1 MINKENY
8 HFLYRLSKKVTP
20 FLKQKN
26 RFTET
31 LNRNNKSEEANEILK
46 NIILKNEPF
55 MCARFGS
62 TESRAILNF
71 QLKKKQITD
80 FHASLKHIRGKM
92 NIYWKEHPKF

>member
-46 NIILKNEPF
+46 NIILKNF
-55 MCARFGS
+55 LS
-62 TESRAILNF
+62 
-71 QLKKKQITD
+71 
-80 FHASLKHIRGKM
+80 
-92 NIYWKEHPKF
+92 NIYNIQFQFA

>member
-1 MINKENY
+1 
-8 HFLYRLSKKVTP
+8 
-20 FLKQKN
+20 LKQKN

-55 MCARFGS
+55 MCARFGN

-71 QLKKKQITD
+71 QLKKK
-80 FHASLKHIRGKM
+80 R
-92 NIYWKEHPKF
+92 

>member
-46 NIILKNEPF
+46 NIILKKEPLCVQDLEVQKVELF
-55 MCARFGS
+55 
-62 TESRAILNF
+62 
-71 QLKKKQITD
+71 
-80 FHASLKHIRGKM
+80 
-92 NIYWKEHPKF
+92 